1 MAGLRTSKLSLV
13 NPNQAAICDDRTR
26 LGQLAD
32 DEVSLVLSFRAC
44 EGRTKLAL
52 AAMVRAS
59 EERHVKAELAARK
72 QTRQTQAAK
81 ALKTSTKPAASV
93 ASDGVVSM
101 DKERQRREQ
110 EQAQKQ
116 HDDTMYLEYVRPA
129 EIGYLSAY
137 RGRDLLQTLDY
148 LTQRFG
154 AERLQ
159 NAVAEM
165 GAHHE

>member
-26 LGQLAD
+26 LGAITD
-32 DEVSLVLSFRAC
+32 DEVSLLLSFRAC

-59 EERHVKAELAARK
+59 EERYVKAELEARE
-72 QTRQTQAAK
+72 QTRQAQAARTQ
-81 ALKTSTKPAASV
+81 KTTTKPATSLAN
-93 ASDGVVSM
+93 DGVVSM

-116 HDDTMYLEYVRPA
+116 HDDTMYLEYIKPA
-129 EIGYLSAY
+129 ELSYLSAY
-137 RGRDLLQTLDY
+137 RGRDLLRTLAY

-165 GAHHE
+165 GADDE